1 MLSRTSSYASVRC
14 EAGNVKRGRRRLDA
28 RTSSRY
34 GVGPAVCVVK
44 LFAIGLIW
52 LRLTAPPELARGA
65 GAAALAAFYAVVVLM
80 PWATAFANRGDVAP
94 EQRAVGGSG
103 APP

>member
-1 MLSRTSSYASVRC
+1 M
-14 EAGNVKRGRRRLDA
+14 DA

-80 PWATAFANRGDVAP
+80 PWATAFAKRGDVAP
-94 EQRAVGGSG
+94 EQRRRRGKRRAAVISSSRK
-103 APP
+103 ASTAL